1 MLNYIKLKLMVKPL
15 KEEFLN
21 QKNGFYRCVVKASYY
36 TNLKPE
42 IRILP
47 LKNGK
52 LFNPEYQHT
61 YVFMKTR
68 LSLIEDYYEI
78 KKAVKSFFK
87 YNKET
92 IDLNK
97 FKINKKD
104 PS

>member
-1 MLNYIKLKLMVKPL
+1 MVNTL
-15 KEEFLN
+15 KEELLN
-21 QKNGFYRCVVKASYY
+21 ERNGFYRCVMKASYY

-42 IRILP
+42 MRILP

-68 LSLIEDYYEI
+68 LSLIENYYEI
-78 KKAVKSFFK
+78 KKAVESFFRS
-87 YNKET
+87 NKDT

-104 PS
+104 TF